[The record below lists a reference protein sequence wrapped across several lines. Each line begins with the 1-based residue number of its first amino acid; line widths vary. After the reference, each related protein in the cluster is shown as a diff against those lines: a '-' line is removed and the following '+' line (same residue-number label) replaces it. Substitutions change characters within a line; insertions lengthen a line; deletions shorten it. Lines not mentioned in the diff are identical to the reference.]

1 MDRRTFISLCA
12 MVPLLP
18 MLGFASGPTPRLTAK
33 SDRVIVIGAGMSGL
47 SSARALHDAG
57 YQVTIFE
64 GRDRIGGRIRTTRDL
79 STPVDLGAGWI
90 HGEVDNPLTDL
101 AEKLSLIHI

>member
-1 MDRRTFISLCA
+1 MDIDRRKFIRLCGMA
-12 MVPLLP
+12 SFLL
-18 MLGFASGPTPRLTAK
+18 MLGFTSGRTPRLTAK
-33 SDRVIVIGAGMSGL
+33 SNRVIVIGAGMSGL

-90 HGEVDNPLTDL
+90 PVSYTHLRAHET
-101 AEKLSLIHI
+101 